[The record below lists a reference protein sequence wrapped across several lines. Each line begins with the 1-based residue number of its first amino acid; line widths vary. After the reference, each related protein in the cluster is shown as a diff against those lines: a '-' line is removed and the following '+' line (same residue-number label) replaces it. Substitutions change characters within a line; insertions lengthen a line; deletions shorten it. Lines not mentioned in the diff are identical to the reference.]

1 MFGPQSSFV
10 VAGVAPLGHECCR
23 DRRRAFG
30 MQTCAVSSS
39 KLSASLISS
48 KLSASLISSHSSH
61 SSFGVGL
68 ASLTF
73 PVFAAHDA
81 LVVPEVRSRAW
92 AVRLGVL
99 VPALGAG
106 LVVAQLAPSALG
118 TQGHRELGAEGVP
131 APTGPFASDV
141 LVPALG
147 AGLVVAQL
155 GPSALGEQVHREL
168 GAKGLPAPTGPF
180 ESAAC
185 SAFLRW
191 ILALSEAVPSSLPRI
206 AGAALPLV
214 ARTRW
219 GP

>member
-1 MFGPQSSFV
+1 
-10 VAGVAPLGHECCR
+10 
-23 DRRRAFG
+23 
-30 MQTCAVSSS
+30 MQTCAVSSSKLSASLISSKLSASLISSKLSASLISSKLSASLISS

-147 AGLVVAQL
+147 AGLVV
-155 GPSALGEQVHREL
+155 
-168 GAKGLPAPTGPF
+168 
-180 ESAAC
+180 
-185 SAFLRW
+185 
-191 ILALSEAVPSSLPRI
+191 
-206 AGAALPLV
+206 
-214 ARTRW
+214 
-219 GP
+219 